1 MTGKTITIKLIK
13 SPIGANQRQKKT
25 IHALG
30 LRHVAAIVTLPSNP
44 ATLGM
49 VGKVCRWLEIQK

>member
-1 MTGKTITIKLIK
+1 MSGKTITIKLIK
-13 SPIGANQRQKKT
+13 SPIGATQRQKKT

-30 LRHVAAIVTLPSNP
+30 LRHMLATVTLPHNP

-49 VGKVCRWLEIQK
+49 VGKVSRWLEIQK